1 MVGPYEVPDHP
12 AVAACMRTGW
22 PSGMEPR
29 EYVCPKCGAECE
41 TVYTDFLNR
50 VAGCDRCLDAKDVY
64 DYYEEMEE

>member
-1 MVGPYEVPDHP
+1 
-12 AVAACMRTGW
+12 
-22 PSGMEPR
+22 MEPR